1 MRDMKINKELQIKI
15 KGWIDFLSK
24 NCIDL
29 SGENEVLLGED
40 YDKLPDEIEID
51 DICFSFP
58 DDQEHYYISIEDFI
72 SYMTEIGSIRRDGD
86 SIVRTDHIIQ
96 AVISSGRMGY
106 TSFEDKL
113 QSVAFKDEGV
123 DVSIVKSPFLVGFL
137 NSKEGKYE
145 EDFGFGACEPYTA
158 IEIRPSIDIDD
169 KSVKELIERICFYL
183 TDKFGVAIYPWEG
196 PDINELYNRMDE
208 YYNEDE
214 ENDKDEEEVK
224 VLGFDVLPTYSPL
237 LRMFRQAKGVGDP
250 EIQFLHYYKILE
262 YVSPLVA
269 KTVAYDRLNR
279 RLDLLPSVDRD
290 AKYLDSLLAIAKKY
304 DTDMRDDSLAIA
316 VIENCVDVIPLFE
329 MLPEKQKKVVKRN
342 LHIQKDK
349 LTEDDVTDE
358 QIRGLQKQIAMILYA
373 TRNSIVHAKSNYV
386 ATGNEI
392 QQSDIPAANEMMEI
406 ISRAIINWNQ
416 RQPEGFRS

>member
-1 MRDMKINKELQIKI
+1 MKINKELQIKI
-15 KGWIDFLSK
+15 RGWIDYLSE
-24 NCIDL
+24 NFIDL
-29 SGENEVLLGED
+29 SGDSEILYEED
-40 YDKLPDEIEID
+40 YDKLSDEIEID

-72 SYMTEIGSIRRDGD
+72 SYMTEIESLRREDD

-106 TSFEDKL
+106 ANFDDKL
-113 QSVAFKDEGV
+113 QTVAFRGEGI
-123 DVSIVKSPFLVGFL
+123 DVSIVKSPFLVGVM
-137 NSKEGKYE
+137 NAKEGKYE
-145 EDFGFGACEPYTA
+145 EDFGLGACEPYTA
-158 IEIRPSIDIDD
+158 IEIRPSRDLDD
-169 KSVKELIERICFYL
+169 KTINKLIERICFYL
-183 TDKFGVAIYPWEG
+183 TDKFGVEIYPWEG
-196 PDINELYNRMDE
+196 PDISELYNRMDE

-214 ENDKDEEEVK
+214 EKDEEEEEETNVI
-224 VLGFDVLPTYSPL
+224 DIDRLPSYSPL

-250 EIQFLHYYKILE
+250 EIQFLQYYKILE

-269 KTVAYDRLNR
+269 KSVAYDRLNR

-290 AKYLDSLLAIAKKY
+290 AKYLDSILVIAKKY

-316 VIENCVDVIPLFE
+316 VIENCVDVIPLFGL
-329 MLPEKQKKVVKRN
+329 LPEKQRKTIKHN
-342 LHIQKDK
+342 LNIQKDSI
-349 LTEDDVTDE
+349 TDADVTDE

-373 TRNSIVHAKSNYV
+373 TRNSIVHAKSNYI

-392 QQSDIPAANEMMEI
+392 SQSDLPAGNEMMEI
-406 ISRAIINWNQ
+406 ITRSIINWNQ